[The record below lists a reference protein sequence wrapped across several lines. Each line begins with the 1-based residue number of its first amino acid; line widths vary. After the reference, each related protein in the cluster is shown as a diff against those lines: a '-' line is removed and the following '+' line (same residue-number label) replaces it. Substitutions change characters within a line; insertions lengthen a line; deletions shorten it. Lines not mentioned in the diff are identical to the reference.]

1 MNSTKFIHI
10 ADLHLGKRQYNN
22 NERYNDYF
30 RVFKWVLDL
39 AIREK
44 VDFILISGDI
54 FDNRKVEPSV
64 LTEVFYIIRKFK
76 SKCQKQLNRDI
87 HLICIEGNHD
97 NPIYS
102 EQSWMTFLADLDLI
116 ILLSGK
122 YDNNL
127 KKIIFNPYD
136 YKTHRGGRIQIN
148 NVNIYGL
155 PFYGSSTSHLF
166 QPIREAI
173 NTDNSNLNILMMHF
187 GIEGQDPTKS
197 GIKISENLRHLH
209 DRVNYLAL
217 GHFHKQYLL
226 PMEEPWI
233 FNPGSLEITDIKEV
247 FKDFTRGAF
256 LVECTGKEFQWKSLK
271 CDNGDV
277 NQDLIPNRK
286 FLGISQID
294 ISNESS
300 FDETIEHVLETLKR
314 WGIQIKNSEMAV
326 DVNDLNY
333 PIVYFNIKGK
343 INYSRLDININR
355 LRQEIME
362 KFAIL
367 EVRIFSPYLIST
379 LDEIRVPNEK
389 KTIGEIEN
397 EVFIAIIKE
406 NPLFKDMTQ
415 EVVELMK
422 NLKAELIA
430 RNPNFLTLKNFIKD
444 WCVHNSRV
452 FNIPIDGLKPKLSD
466 PKEVTKNDGEISTII
481 NEEIDD
487 ELDLDDYIDDIDNN
501 PEEVD

>member
-44 VDFILISGDI
+44 VDFVLISGDI
-54 FDNRKVEPSV
+54 FDNRKVGPSV

-76 SKCQKQLNRDI
+76 SKCQKQLNREI

-122 YDNNL
+122 YDNNR
-127 KKIIFNPYD
+127 KKIIFKPYD
-136 YKTHRGGRIQIN
+136 NKTHRGGMIKIN
-148 NVNIYGL
+148 NITIFGL
-155 PFYGSSTSHLF
+155 PFYGSSTLHLF
-166 QPIREAI
+166 QPIQKAI
-173 NTDNSNLNILMMHF
+173 KDNNSKINILMMHF

-197 GIKISENLRHLH
+197 GIKISENLRYLH
-209 DRVNYLAL
+209 DRVDYLAL

-226 PMEEPWI
+226 PVEEPWI

-256 LVECTGKEFQWKSLK
+256 LVEFSGKEFQWKSLK

-300 FDETIEHVLETLKR
+300 FDESIEYVLDILKKSGIPIKET
-314 WGIQIKNSEMAV
+314 EMAV
-326 DVNDLNY
+326 AVNDLNC
-333 PIVYFNIKGK
+333 PIVFFNIKGE
-343 INYSRLDININR
+343 INYSRLDVNITK
-355 LRQEIME
+355 LRQKIME

-367 EVRIFSPYLIST
+367 EVRIFSPFLIST
-379 LDEIRVPNEK
+379 LDEIRVPNKK

-397 EVFIAIIKE
+397 EVFLAMIKE
-406 NPLFKDMTQ
+406 NPLFEDMTQ

-430 RNPNFLTLKNFIKD
+430 RRPNYLTLKNFIKD

-452 FNIPIDGLKPKLSD
+452 FNIPIDVLKPKLSE
-466 PKEVTKNDGEISTII
+466 PKEVIKNDRETSTII
-481 NEEIDD
+481 SEEIDE
-487 ELDLDDYIDDIDNN
+487 ELDLDDFIDDIDNN
-501 PEEVD
+501 SKEVD